1 MKTIKKVAE
10 VFTGGNEIATTIDN
24 TSTNSQV
31 AGAKAV
37 YDATLDNYS
46 TTEKVVGT
54 WIDGKPLY
62 EKVISAT
69 MPATSSDGVFE
80 GATFTIGSNL
90 DYVFIMAQWIEH
102 TDGRKIPLNYLTNQ
116 PTVNARGNIGSD
128 KTYGV
133 VSGISGYSNLPVK
146 AIVRYT
152 KTTDTA
158 TNNLNASLTNTGSLV
173 GMGDRAELTGNVTDN
188 PSGDTI

>member
-62 EKVISAT
+62 EKVVTGTISSNSEVQIQMETSIT
-69 MPATSSDGVFE
+69 M
-80 GATFTIGSNL
+80 
-90 DYVFIMAQWIEH
+90 
-102 TDGRKIPLNYLTNQ
+102 RKMN
-116 PTVNARGNIGSD
+116 GNIKEGTTLQYSVPYYAGSTD
-128 KTYGV
+128 FTHIFFSQSSFKLFVKSGTTHGYGTFE
-133 VSGISGYSNLPVK
+133 
-146 AIVRYT
+146 IVCQYT
-152 KTTDTA
+152 KTTD
-158 TNNLNASLTNTGSLV
+158 
-173 GMGDRAELTGNVTDN
+173 
-188 PSGDTI
+188 